1 MRPPI
6 LFLTVAFGVGLWAG
20 LDPFVFPGR
29 ALPGGSLWV
38 VALPV
43 LAVAAWLARRA
54 PLGAAVGIMGVAGM
68 LWGTAAVREREVTC
82 NGRWTAGVRAREN
95 AGEGHTRAA
104 IVRLADPAPAQ
115 GGIVDADVLPGACA
129 GSVQLRWPEGTG
141 ARGGT
146 TWVVAGRWTGA
157 GGGGGG
163 GGGGGVLVVRRTR
176 ALDLVPHGRGA
187 LRDALAA
194 RSTELFGTR
203 APIVNALVFA
213 PNARLDSDI
222 RERYVRSGLA
232 HLLSISGLHVGFMA
246 AWLAL
251 ILGKLH
257 LAARARSGATAVLL
271 LGYLWVLGFPAPAVR
286 AGAMLVL
293 ADVARLRER
302 VVAPR
307 GVVALAALG
316 VLVQDPWALQ
326 SVGAWL
332 SIAGVGAVVWAGRAF
347 ARAPRLARLA
357 APALVAT
364 LVTAPISAFA
374 FGTVA
379 PIGVLANL
387 IAIPV
392 AGVAVP
398 GLVMALALS
407 WLGSGLAHLIAAG
420 AGLGLALLD
429 LVAHGAALVPGGHIV
444 MVAGWQAALLW
455 AAVAAAAWWLWNS
468 PRRPWLMVARLAF
481 CATVVVA
488 TSFRDVVSLDACR
501 CLTVHFLD
509 VGQGDAAALRT
520 PNGRWI
526 VIDGG
531 PRTPERDAGRRV
543 VVPFLRGQGVGRVAV
558 VVATHGDA
566 DHLGGL
572 PAVVEAFPPELVLE
586 PGEPLGRPLYLE
598 VLAGGEASGARWHG
612 ARAGDRVEV
621 DSVVLEVL
629 SPDSLWLRLPLDVN
643 DHGVVLRVRYGA
655 VRLLFQAD
663 AGLPVEGWLA
673 GKVGRVDLLKVGHHG
688 SRTATSDE
696 WLDELAPREAVISVG
711 RNNHYGHP
719 APEVLE
725 RLARHGVTVFRTDRN
740 GTITFSTDGHGERV
754 RSHHD

>member
-6 LFLTVAFGVGLWAG
+6 LFLTVGFGVGLWCG
-20 LDPFVFPGR
+20 LGPVPS
-29 ALPGGSLWV
+29 GGAWYV
-38 VALPV
+38 VAPL
-43 LAVAAWLARRA
+43 LVAATLLHRRA
-54 PLGAAVGIMGVAGM
+54 PLGAAIGIMVVAGI
-68 LWGTAAVREREVTC
+68 LWGTAAEREREAT
-82 NGRWTAGVRAREN
+82 RAGTWSRERG
-95 AGEGHTRAA
+95 AASSKAA
-104 IVRLADPAPAQ
+104 IVSLEDPAPDS
-115 GGIVDADVLPGACA
+115 GGIVDAEVIPGACA
-129 GSVQLRWPEGTG
+129 GSVRLRWPEGTA

-146 TWVVAGRWTGA
+146 TWVVAGRWSGL
-157 GGGGGG
+157 
-163 GGGGGVLVVRRTR
+163 LVVRRTR
-176 ALDLVPHGRGA
+176 VLDPAPHGRGA

-194 RSTELFGTR
+194 KSTELFGAR

-257 LAARARSGATAVLL
+257 LAARARFGATAVLL
-271 LGYLWVLGFPAPAVR
+271 LGYLWLLGFPAPAVR

-293 ADVARLRER
+293 ADVARLRQR

-332 SIAGVGAVVWAGRAF
+332 SVACVGAVVWAGRAF

-387 IAIPV
+387 IAIPL

-398 GLVMALALS
+398 GLVLALMLS

-468 PRRPWLMVARLAF
+468 PRRPWLMAARLAF

-531 PRTPERDAGRRV
+531 PRTPERDAGRRG
-543 VVPFLRGQGVGRVAV
+543 VVPFLRDQGVGRVAMGCHH
-558 VVATHGDA
+558 HGDA

-598 VLAGGEASGARWHG
+598 FLAGVEASGARWHG

-655 VRLLFQAD
+655 GRLLFQAD
-663 AGLPVEGWLA
+663 AGLPVEGRLA
-673 GKVGRVDLLKVGHHG
+673 GTVGRVDLLKVGHHG
-688 SRTATSDE
+688 SRSATSDE

-725 RLARHGVTVFRTDRN
+725 RLARHGVTVFRTDRS
-740 GTITFSTDGHGERV
+740 GTITLSTDGHGERV

>member
-1 MRPPI
+1 DGIRDD
-6 LFLTVAFGVGLWAG
+6 LVTGVQTC
-20 LDPFVFPGR
+20 
-29 ALPGGSLWV
+29 ALPIS
-38 VALPV
+38 
-43 LAVAAWLARRA
+43 
-54 PLGAAVGIMGVAGM
+54 
-68 LWGTAAVREREVTC
+68 
-82 NGRWTAGVRAREN
+82 
-95 AGEGHTRAA
+95 
-104 IVRLADPAPAQ
+104 
-115 GGIVDADVLPGACA
+115 
-129 GSVQLRWPEGTG
+129 
-141 ARGGT
+141 
-146 TWVVAGRWTGA
+146 
-157 GGGGGG
+157 
-163 GGGGGVLVVRRTR
+163 
-176 ALDLVPHGRGA
+176 
-187 LRDALAA
+187 
-194 RSTELFGTR
+194 
-203 APIVNALVFA
+203 
-213 PNARLDSDI
+213 NARLDSDI

-257 LAARARSGATAVLL
+257 LAARARFGATAVLL
-271 LGYLWVLGFPAPAVR
+271 LGYLWLLGFPAPAVR

-293 ADVARLRER
+293 ADVARLRQR

-307 GVVALAALG
+307 G
-316 VLVQDPWALQ
+316 
-326 SVGAWL
+326 
-332 SIAGVGAVVWAGRAF
+332 
-347 ARAPRLARLA
+347 
-357 APALVAT
+357 
-364 LVTAPISAFA
+364 
-374 FGTVA
+374 
-379 PIGVLANL
+379 
-387 IAIPV
+387 
-392 AGVAVP
+392 AVP

-407 WLGSGLAHLIAAG
+407 WLDSGLARLIAAG
-420 AGLGLALLD
+420 AGLSLALVD

-543 VVPFLRGQGVGRVAV
+543 VVPFLRDQGVGRVAL
-558 VVATHGDA
+558 VVATHCDA

-598 VLAGGEASGARWHG
+598 FLAGVEASGARWHG

-663 AGLPVEGWLA
+663 AGLPVEGRLA

-688 SRTATSDE
+688 S
-696 WLDELAPREAVISVG
+696 
-711 RNNHYGHP
+711 
-719 APEVLE
+719 
-725 RLARHGVTVFRTDRN
+725 
-740 GTITFSTDGHGERV
+740 
-754 RSHHD
+754 

>member
-29 ALPGGSLWV
+29 ALPGGAVWF

-43 LAVAAWLARRA
+43 VALAAWLARRA
-54 PLGAAVGIMGVAGM
+54 PLGAAVGITGVAGL
-68 LWGTAAVREREVTC
+68 LWGAAAVRERDATC
-82 NGRWTAGVRAREN
+82 TGRWTAGGR
-95 AGEGHTRAA
+95 AGEGQTRAL

-115 GGIVDADVLPGACA
+115 GGIVDAEVILGACA
-129 GSVQLRWPEGTG
+129 GSVRLRWPEGTG

-146 TWVVAGRWTGA
+146 TWAVAGKWSGL
-157 GGGGGG
+157 
-163 GGGGGVLVVRRTR
+163 LVVRRVR
-176 ALDLVPHGRGA
+176 ALDLVPRGRGA

-194 RSTELFGTR
+194 RSTELFGAQ

-232 HLLSISGLHVGFMA
+232 HLLSISGLHVGFIA
-246 AWLAL
+246 AWLTL
-251 ILGKLH
+251 ILGKLR
-257 LAARARSGATAVLL
+257 LTARARFGATAVRL
-271 LGYLWVLGFPAPAVR
+271 LGFPAPAVR
-286 AGAMLVL
+286 SGAMLVL
-293 ADVARLRER
+293 ADVARLRQR
-302 VVAPR
+302 AVAPR

-316 VLVQDPWALQ
+316 VLLQDAWALQ

-332 SIAGVGAVVWAGRAF
+332 SVAGVGAVIWADRAF
-347 ARAPRLARLA
+347 ARAPRVARLA
-357 APALVAT
+357 APALAAT
-364 LVTAPISAFA
+364 LVTAPISALA

-387 IAIPV
+387 IAIPL

-398 GLVMALALS
+398 GLVMALGLS
-407 WLGSGLAHLIAAG
+407 WVGSGLAHLIAAG

-429 LVAHGAALVPGGHIV
+429 LVARGAARVPGGHIV
-444 MVAGWQAALLW
+444 MVAGWQAALMW
-455 AAVAAAAWWLWNS
+455 GAVAAVAWWLWNS
-468 PRRPWLMVARLAF
+468 PRRPWLIAARVALV
-481 CATVVVA
+481 ATVLVA
-488 TSFRDVVSLDACR
+488 TTFRDVVSLDASR

-531 PRTPERDAGRRV
+531 PRTPAGDAGRRV
-543 VVPFLRGQGVGRVAV
+543 VVPFLRSQGVGRVAV

-572 PAVVEAFPPELVLE
+572 PAVVEAFDPELVLE

-598 VLAGGEASGARWHG
+598 FLAGVEASGARWHA
-612 ARAGDRVEV
+612 ARAGDRIEV
-621 DSVVLEVL
+621 DGVVLEVL
-629 SPDSLWLRLPLDVN
+629 SPDSLWMRLPLDVN
-643 DHGVVLRVRYGA
+643 DHGVVLRVRYGGM
-655 VRLLFQAD
+655 RLLFQAD
-663 AGLPVEGWLA
+663 AGLPVEGRLA

-725 RLARHGVTVFRTDRN
+725 RLARHGITVFRTDRS

-754 RSHHD
+754 RSHLD

>member
-6 LFLTVAFGVGLWAG
+6 LYLTVAFGVGLGAG
-20 LDPFVFPGR
+20 LDPFVFPG
-29 ALPGGSLWV
+29 AVLWGVVLPLI
-38 VALPV
+38 
-43 LAVAAWLARRA
+43 AAATCFAARA
-54 PLGAAVGIMGVAGM
+54 PLGAAVGIMGVAGL

-129 GSVQLRWPEGTG
+129 GSVRLRWPEGTG

-157 GGGGGG
+157 GGGG

-257 LAARARSGATAVLL
+257 LAARARFGATAVLL
-271 LGYLWVLGFPAPAVR
+271 LGYLWLLGFPAPAVR

-332 SIAGVGAVVWAGRAF
+332 SVAGVGAVVWAGRAF

-387 IAIPV
+387 IAIPL

-572 PAVVEAFPPELVLE
+572 PAVVEAFDPELVLE

-598 VLAGGEASGARWHG
+598 FLAGVEASGARWHA
-612 ARAGDRVEV
+612 ARAGDRIEV
-621 DSVVLEVL
+621 DGVVLEVL
-629 SPDSLWLRLPLDVN
+629 SPDSLWLRLPLEVN
-643 DHGVVLRVRYGA
+643 EHGVVLRVRYGA

-663 AGLPVEGWLA
+663 AGLPVEGRLA
-673 GKVGRVDLLKVGHHG
+673 GTVGRVEVLKVGHHG
-688 SRTATSDE
+688 SKTATSDA
-696 WLDELAPREAVISVG
+696 WLDELAPGEAVISVG

-725 RLARHGVTVFRTDRN
+725 RLARHGVTVLRTDRS
-740 GTITFSTDGHGERV
+740 GTITLSTDGHGERV

>member
-6 LFLTVAFGVGLWAG
+6 LILTVAFGVGLWAA
-20 LDPFVFPGR
+20 LDPFAFPGA
-29 ALPGGSLWV
+29 ALWG
-38 VALPV
+38 VALP
-43 LAVAAWLARRA
+43 LVAAAAGLAPRA
-54 PLGAAVGIMGVAGM
+54 PLGAAVGIMAVAGM
-68 LWGTAAVREREVTC
+68 LWGTAAVRERDATC
-82 NGRWTAGVRAREN
+82 TGRWAAGVTARE
-95 AGEGHTRAA
+95 GQTRAA
-104 IVRLADPAPAQ
+104 IVQLADPVPAR
-115 GGIVDADVLPGACA
+115 GGIVDAEVLPGTCG
-129 GSVQLRWPEGTG
+129 GSVRLRWPEDHA

-146 TWVVAGRWTGA
+146 TWVVAGKWSGLDRVSGM
-157 GGGGGG
+157 GL
-163 GGGGGVLVVRRTR
+163 LVVRRMR
-176 ALDLVPHGRGA
+176 ALDPVPRGRGA

-194 RSTELFGTR
+194 KSTELFGAR

-232 HLLSISGLHVGFMA
+232 HLLSISGLHVGFIA

-251 ILGKLH
+251 ILRKFP
-257 LAARARSGATAVLL
+257 LAPPARFGATAVLL
-271 LGYLWVLGFPAPAVR
+271 LGYLWLLGFPAPAVR

-293 ADVARLRER
+293 AEVARLRER

-307 GVVALAALG
+307 GVVALAALA
-316 VLVQDPWALQ
+316 VLLQDAWALE

-332 SIAGVGAVVWAGRAF
+332 SVAGVGAVVWAGRAF

-357 APALVAT
+357 APALAAT
-364 LVTAPISAFA
+364 LVTAPISALA

-387 IAIPV
+387 IAIPL

-398 GLVMALALS
+398 GLVMALVLS
-407 WLGSGLAHLIAAG
+407 WLASGPAHLIAAG

-429 LVAHGAALVPGGHIV
+429 LVAQGAALVPGGHVV
-444 MVAGWQAALLW
+444 MVAGWRAALVW
-455 AAVAAAAWWLWNS
+455 AAVAVAAWWLWNS
-468 PRRPWLMVARLAF
+468 PRRPWLIAARVAF
-481 CATVVVA
+481 VSTVFV
-488 TSFRDVVSLDACR
+488 TTTFRDVVSLDDCR

-558 VVATHGDA
+558 LVATHGDA

-572 PAVVEAFPPELVLE
+572 PAVVESFDPELVLE

-598 VLAGGEASGARWHG
+598 FLAGVEASGARWHP

-621 DSVVLEVL
+621 DGVVLEVL

-643 DHGVVLRVRYGA
+643 EHGVVLRVRYGA

-663 AGLPVEGWLA
+663 AGLPVESRLA
-673 GKVGRVDLLKVGHHG
+673 GTVGRVDLLKVGHHG
-688 SRTATSDE
+688 SRSATSDE
-696 WLDELAPREAVISVG
+696 WLDELEPRTAVISVG
-711 RNNHYGHP
+711 RHNNYGHP
-719 APEVLE
+719 APDVLA
-725 RLARHGVTVFRTDRN
+725 RLARHGVTVFRTDQS
-740 GTITFSTDGHGERV
+740 GTITFSTDGHGERI

>member
-29 ALPGGSLWV
+29 ALPGG
-38 VALPV
+38 
-43 LAVAAWLARRA
+43 AAWIARRA
-54 PLGAAVGIMGVAGM
+54 PLGAAVGIMGVAGL
-68 LWGTAAVREREVTC
+68 LWGAAAVRERDATC
-82 NGRWTAGVRAREN
+82 TGRWTAGGR
-95 AGEGHTRAA
+95 AGEGQTRAL

-115 GGIVDADVLPGACA
+115 GGIVDAEVIPGACA
-129 GSVQLRWPEGTG
+129 GSVRLRWPEGTS

-146 TWVVAGRWTGA
+146 TWVVAGKWSGL
-157 GGGGGG
+157 
-163 GGGGGVLVVRRTR
+163 LVVRRVR
-176 ALDLVPHGRGA
+176 ALDLVPRGRGA
-187 LRDALAA
+187 LRDALAT
-194 RSTELFGTR
+194 RSTELFGAQ

-232 HLLSISGLHVGFMA
+232 HLLSISGLHVGFIA

-251 ILGKLH
+251 ILGKLQ
-257 LAARARSGATAVLL
+257 LTARARFGATALLL
-271 LGYLWVLGFPAPAVR
+271 LGYLWLLGFPAPAVR
-286 AGAMLVL
+286 SGAMLLL
-293 ADVARLRER
+293 ADVARLRQR

-316 VLVQDPWALQ
+316 MLLQDAWALQ

-332 SIAGVGAVVWAGRAF
+332 SVAGVGAVIWADRAF

-357 APALVAT
+357 APALAAT
-364 LVTAPISAFA
+364 LVTAPISALA

-387 IAIPV
+387 IAIPL

-398 GLVMALALS
+398 GLVMALGLS
-407 WLGSGLAHLIAAG
+407 WVGSGLAHLIAAG

-429 LVAHGAALVPGGHIV
+429 LVAQGAALVPGGHVV
-444 MVAGWQAALLW
+444 MVAGWTAALVW
-455 AAVAAAAWWLWNS
+455 AAVAAVAWWLWNS
-468 PRRPWLMVARLAF
+468 PRRPWLIAARVALVT
-481 CATVVVA
+481 TVLVA
-488 TSFRDVVSLDACR
+488 TTFRDVVSLDSCR

-531 PRTPERDAGRRV
+531 PRTPQGDAGRRV
-543 VVPFLRGQGVGRVAV
+543 VVPFLRSQGVGRVAV

-572 PAVVEAFPPELVLE
+572 PAVVEAFDPELVLE
-586 PGEPLGRPLYLE
+586 LGRPLYLE
-598 VLAGGEASGARWHG
+598 FLAGVEASGARWHA
-612 ARAGDRVEV
+612 ARAGDRIEV
-621 DSVVLEVL
+621 DGVVLEVL

-643 DHGVVLRVRYGA
+643 DHGVVLRVRYGGM
-655 VRLLFQAD
+655 RLLFQAD
-663 AGLPVEGWLA
+663 AGLPVEGRLA
-673 GKVGRVDLLKVGHHG
+673 GTVGRVDLLKVGHHG

-711 RNNHYGHP
+711 RNNNYGHP

-725 RLARHGVTVFRTDRN
+725 RLARHGITVFRTDRS

>member
-6 LFLTVAFGVGLWAG
+6 LVLTIAFAAGLYAG
-20 LDPFVFPGR
+20 LDLFVLRG
-29 ALPGGSLWV
+29 AWYV
-38 VALPV
+38 VVPV
-43 LAVAAWLARRA
+43 LGTALLLARRA
-54 PLGAAVGIMGVAGM
+54 PLGAALGVMGVAG
-68 LWGTAAVREREVTC
+68 LVWGMAAGREREATC
-82 NGRWTAGVRAREN
+82 AGSWSGERG
-95 AGEGHTRAA
+95 AGSSKAA
-104 IVRLADPAPAQ
+104 IVRLEDPVPAS
-115 GGIVDADVLPGACA
+115 GGIVDADVRPGTCG
-129 GSVQLRWPEGTG
+129 GSLRLRWPEGS
-141 ARGGT
+141 AVRGGT
-146 TWVVAGRWTGA
+146 TWVVAGRWSGVGEGA
-157 GGGGGG
+157 AG
-163 GGGGGVLVVRRTR
+163 GGGGGVLVVRRVR
-176 ALDLVPHGRGA
+176 VLDPVPRGRGA

-194 RSTELFGTR
+194 KSTELFGAR

-232 HLLSISGLHVGFMA
+232 HLLSISGLHVGFIA

-251 ILGKLH
+251 ILRKFP
-257 LAARARSGATAVLL
+257 LAPPARFGATAVLL
-271 LGYLWVLGFPAPAVR
+271 LGYLWLLGFPAPAVR

-293 ADVARLRER
+293 VEVARLRER

-307 GVVALAALG
+307 GVVALAALA
-316 VLVQDPWALQ
+316 VLVQDAWALE

-332 SIAGVGAVVWAGRAF
+332 SVAGVGAVVWAGRAF

-357 APALVAT
+357 APALAAT
-364 LVTAPISAFA
+364 LVTAPISALA

-387 IAIPV
+387 IAIPL
-392 AGVAVP
+392 AAVAVP
-398 GLVMALALS
+398 GLVMALVLS
-407 WLGSGLAHLIAAG
+407 WLASGPAHLIAAG

-429 LVAHGAALVPGGHIV
+429 LVAQGAALVPGGHVV
-444 MVAGWQAALLW
+444 MVAGWRAALVW
-455 AAVAAAAWWLWNS
+455 AAVAVAAWWLWNS
-468 PRRPWLMVARLAF
+468 PRRPWLIAARVAF
-481 CATVVVA
+481 VSTVFV
-488 TSFRDVVSLDACR
+488 TTTFRDVISLDDCR

-558 VVATHGDA
+558 LVATHGDA

-572 PAVVEAFPPELVLE
+572 PAVVEAFDPELVLE

-598 VLAGGEASGARWHG
+598 FLAGVEASGARWHP

-621 DSVVLEVL
+621 DGVVLEVL

-643 DHGVVLRVRYGA
+643 EHGVVLRVRYGA
-655 VRLLFQAD
+655 VRVLFQAD
-663 AGLPVEGWLA
+663 AGLPVEGRLA
-673 GKVGRVDLLKVGHHG
+673 GTVGRVELLKVGHHG
-688 SRTATSDE
+688 SKTATSDE

-725 RLARHGVTVFRTDRN
+725 RLARHGVTVLRTDRS
-740 GTITFSTDGHGERV
+740 GTITLSTDGHGERV

>member
-20 LDPFVFPGR
+20 LDPFVLAGG
-29 ALPGGSLWV
+29 ALWG
-38 VALPV
+38 VALPLIAAAAC
-43 LAVAAWLARRA
+43 LAARA
-54 PLGAAVGIMGVAGM
+54 PLGAAVGIMGVAGL
-68 LWGTAAVREREVTC
+68 LWGRAAVRERDVTC
-82 NGRWTAGVRAREN
+82 TGRWTAGVRGREN

-104 IVRLADPAPAQ
+104 IVRLADPATAQ

-129 GSVQLRWPEGTG
+129 GSVRLRWPEGTG

-146 TWVVAGRWTGA
+146 TWVVAGRWTGV
-157 GGGGGG
+157 GGGG

-176 ALDLVPHGRGA
+176 ALDLVPRGRGA

-257 LAARARSGATAVLL
+257 LAARARFGATAVLL
-271 LGYLWVLGFPAPAVR
+271 LGYLWLLGFPAPAVR

-293 ADVARLRER
+293 ADVARLRQR

-332 SIAGVGAVVWAGRAF
+332 SVAGVGAVVWAGRAF
-347 ARAPRLARLA
+347 ARAPRLARFA

-387 IAIPV
+387 IAIPL

-468 PRRPWLMVARLAF
+468 PRRPWLIAARAALVT
-481 CATVVVA
+481 TVLVA
-488 TSFRDVVSLDACR
+488 TTFRDVVTLDACR
-501 CLTVHFLD
+501 CLTVFFLD
-509 VGQGDAAALRT
+509 VGQGDGAALRT

-543 VVPFLRGQGVGRVAV
+543 VVPFLRDQGVGRVAV

-566 DHLGGL
+566 DHLGAL
-572 PAVVEAFPPELVLE
+572 PAVVEAFPPALVLE
-586 PGEPLGRPLYLE
+586 PGR
-598 VLAGGEASGARWHG
+598 
-612 ARAGDRVEV
+612 
-621 DSVVLEVL
+621 
-629 SPDSLWLRLPLDVN
+629 
-643 DHGVVLRVRYGA
+643 
-655 VRLLFQAD
+655 
-663 AGLPVEGWLA
+663 
-673 GKVGRVDLLKVGHHG
+673 
-688 SRTATSDE
+688 
-696 WLDELAPREAVISVG
+696 
-711 RNNHYGHP
+711 
-719 APEVLE
+719 
-725 RLARHGVTVFRTDRN
+725 
-740 GTITFSTDGHGERV
+740 
-754 RSHHD
+754 

>member
-20 LDPFVFPGR
+20 LDPFV
-29 ALPGGSLWV
+29 LPGAALWGVAVSL
-38 VALPV
+38 VATSG
-43 LAVAAWLARRA
+43 WLAARA
-54 PLGAAVGIMGVAGM
+54 PLGAAVGMMGVAGM
-68 LWGTAAVREREVTC
+68 LWGAAAVRERDATC
-82 NGRWTAGVRAREN
+82 TGRWAAGGR
-95 AGEGHTRAA
+95 AGEGHTRAVIA
-104 IVRLADPAPAQ
+104 RLADPAPAR
-115 GGIVDADVLPGACA
+115 GGIVDAEVLPGTCG
-129 GSVQLRWPEGTG
+129 GSVRLRWPEDHA

-146 TWVVAGRWTGA
+146 TWVVAGKWSGLDR
-157 GGGGGG
+157 GGDMGL
-163 GGGGGVLVVRRTR
+163 LVVRRMR
-176 ALDLVPHGRGA
+176 VLDPVPRGRGA

-194 RSTELFGTR
+194 KSTELFGAR

-232 HLLSISGLHVGFMA
+232 HLLSISGLHVGFIA

-251 ILGKLH
+251 ILRKFP
-257 LAARARSGATAVLL
+257 LAPPARFGATAVLL
-271 LGYLWVLGFPAPAVR
+271 LGYLWLLGFPAPAVR

-293 ADVARLRER
+293 VEVARLRER

-307 GVVALAALG
+307 GVVALAALA
-316 VLVQDPWALQ
+316 VLVQDAWALE

-332 SIAGVGAVVWAGRAF
+332 SVAGVGAVVWAGRAF

-357 APALVAT
+357 APALAAT
-364 LVTAPISAFA
+364 LVTAPISALA

-387 IAIPV
+387 IAIPL

-398 GLVMALALS
+398 GLVMALVLS
-407 WLGSGLAHLIAAG
+407 WLASGPAHLIAAG

-429 LVAHGAALVPGGHIV
+429 LVARGAALVPGGHVV
-444 MVAGWQAALLW
+444 MVAGWRAALVW
-455 AAVAAAAWWLWNS
+455 AAVAVAAWWLWNS
-468 PRRPWLMVARLAF
+468 PRRPWLIAARVAF
-481 CATVVVA
+481 VSTVFV
-488 TSFRDVVSLDACR
+488 TTTFRDVISLDDCR

-558 VVATHGDA
+558 LVATHGDA

-572 PAVVEAFPPELVLE
+572 PAVVEAFDPELVLE

-598 VLAGGEASGARWHG
+598 FLAGVEASGARWHP

-621 DSVVLEVL
+621 DGVVLEVL

-643 DHGVVLRVRYGA
+643 EHGVVLRVRYGA

-663 AGLPVEGWLA
+663 AGLPVESRLVGT
-673 GKVGRVDLLKVGHHG
+673 VGRVDLLKVGHHG
-688 SRTATSDE
+688 SRSATSDE
-696 WLDELAPREAVISVG
+696 WLDELEPRTAVISVG
-711 RNNHYGHP
+711 RHNNYGHP
-719 APEVLE
+719 APDVLA
-725 RLARHGVTVFRTDRN
+725 RLARHGVTVFRTDQS
-740 GTITFSTDGHGERV
+740 GTITFSTDGHGERI

>member
-20 LDPFVFPGR
+20 LDPFV
-29 ALPGGSLWV
+29 LPGAALWGVAVSL
-38 VALPV
+38 VATSG
-43 LAVAAWLARRA
+43 WLAARA
-54 PLGAAVGIMGVAGM
+54 PLGGAVGIMGVAGM
-68 LWGTAAVREREVTC
+68 LWGTAAVRERDATC
-82 NGRWTAGVRAREN
+82 TGRWAAGGR
-95 AGEGHTRAA
+95 AGEGHTRAVIA
-104 IVRLADPAPAQ
+104 RLGDPAPAQ
-115 GGIVDADVLPGACA
+115 GGIVDAEVLPGTCG
-129 GSVQLRWPEGTG
+129 GSVRLRWPEDHA

-146 TWVVAGRWTGA
+146 TWVVAGKWSGLDR
-157 GGGGGG
+157 GGDMGL
-163 GGGGGVLVVRRTR
+163 LVVRRMR
-176 ALDLVPHGRGA
+176 VLDPVPHGRGA

-194 RSTELFGTR
+194 KSTELFGAR

-232 HLLSISGLHVGFMA
+232 HLLSISGLHVGFIA

-251 ILGKLH
+251 ILRKFP
-257 LAARARSGATAVLL
+257 LAPPARFGATAVLL
-271 LGYLWVLGFPAPAVR
+271 LGYLWLLGFPAPAVR

-293 ADVARLRER
+293 VEVARLRER

-307 GVVALAALG
+307 GVVALAALA
-316 VLVQDPWALQ
+316 VLVQDAWALE

-332 SIAGVGAVVWAGRAF
+332 SVAGVGAVVWAGRAF

-357 APALVAT
+357 APALAAT
-364 LVTAPISAFA
+364 LVTAPISALA

-387 IAIPV
+387 IAIPL
-392 AGVAVP
+392 AAVAVP
-398 GLVMALALS
+398 GLVMALVLS
-407 WLGSGLAHLIAAG
+407 WLASGPAHLIAAG

-429 LVAHGAALVPGGHIV
+429 LVARGAALVPGGHVV
-444 MVAGWQAALLW
+444 MVAGWRAALVW
-455 AAVAAAAWWLWNS
+455 AAVAVAAWWLWNS
-468 PRRPWLMVARLAF
+468 PRRPWLIAARVAF
-481 CATVVVA
+481 VSTVFV
-488 TSFRDVVSLDACR
+488 TTTFRDVISLDDCR

-558 VVATHGDA
+558 LVATHGDA

-572 PAVVEAFPPELVLE
+572 PAVVEAFDPELVLE

-598 VLAGGEASGARWHG
+598 FLAGVEASGARWHP

-621 DSVVLEVL
+621 DGVVLEVL

-643 DHGVVLRVRYGA
+643 EHGVVLRVRYGA

-663 AGLPVEGWLA
+663 AGLPVESRLVGT
-673 GKVGRVDLLKVGHHG
+673 VGRVDLLKVGHHG
-688 SRTATSDE
+688 SRSATSDE
-696 WLDELAPREAVISVG
+696 WLDELEPRTAVISVG
-711 RNNHYGHP
+711 RHNNYGHP
-719 APEVLE
+719 APDVLA
-725 RLARHGVTVFRTDRN
+725 RLARHGVTVFRTDQS
-740 GTITFSTDGHGERV
+740 GTITFSTDGHGERI